1 MRIITNLV
9 EEIRDNGLTLT
20 GVMRIQ
26 HAYHE
31 SRRWSVTDMLKGKEL
46 GTVSRRDKAI
56 LWQAARAEI
65 TTQPA
70 CIRLAVDGLKLAN
83 ELEDKNKIG
92 SIVAHSAAQWS
103 ARYWLEEEG
112 HHEVAYG
119 TVMEMAGL
127 DPITEEEVI
136 EHRGAFPTDNFA
148 RVCMLQACVEIEACV
163 AYGEVAKTSENP
175 LVKQIFAKITADE
188 SQHRAYF
195 ISFARALVESGAYPL
210 KDILSMAYTWIRPKG
225 GETHG
230 SYREKQTKRE
240 GFVNW
245 WQNMKTDP
253 EDELSMQEEQFRSEH
268 LQEKKVRAVLS
279 AVEEGTGF
287 PLKTVEDLQKVYMQS
302 LTGKVQLGDP
312 LIAA

>member
-9 EEIRDNGLTLT
+9 QEIKENGMTLT
-20 GVMRIQ
+20 EIMRIQ

-31 SRRWSVTDMLKGKEL
+31 GRRWSVTDVLRDKTL
-46 GTVSRRDKAI
+46 GTVSRQDKAI

-83 ELEDKNKIG
+83 ELEGKNKIG
-92 SIVAHSAAQWS
+92 NIVAHSAAQWS

-127 DPITEEEVI
+127 DPISEDEVK
-136 EHRGAFPTDNFA
+136 EYRGAFPTDNFA

-163 AYGEVAKTSENP
+163 AYGEVARTSENP
-175 LVKQIFAKITADE
+175 LVKQVFARITADE

-195 ISFARALVESGAYPL
+195 IAFARALVESDAYPL

-230 SYREKQTKRE
+230 SYREKQTERK

-253 EDELSMQEEQFRSEH
+253 EDELRMDKEQFQTDH
-268 LQEKKVRAVLS
+268 LQEKKIRAVLS
-279 AVEEGTGF
+279 AVEEGTGI
-287 PLKTVEDLQKVYMQS
+287 PLKTADDLQKAYMKS
-302 LTGKVQLGDP
+302 LTGSVRLGDP

>member
-9 EEIRDNGLTLT
+9 EEIKNNNLSLSDI
-20 GVMRIQ
+20 MRIQ

-31 SRRWSVTDMLKGKEL
+31 SRRWSVTELLKSKQI

-83 ELEDKNKIG
+83 ELEGKNKVG
-92 SIVAHSAAQWS
+92 NTVAHSAAQWS

-127 DPITEEEVI
+127 EPISEEEVI
-136 EHRGAFPTDNFA
+136 GHRGAFPTDNFA

-175 LVKQIFAKITADE
+175 LVKQVFAKITADE

-195 ISFARALVESGAYPL
+195 ISFARALVECGAYPL

-245 WQNMKTDP
+245 WQNMKTDAG
-253 EDELSMQEEQFRSEH
+253 DELRMDDEQFRSDR

-287 PLKTVEDLQKVYMQS
+287 ALKTAEDLQKVYMQS
-302 LTGKVQLGDP
+302 LAGEVQLGDP

>member
-1 MRIITNLV
+1 
-9 EEIRDNGLTLT
+9 
-20 GVMRIQ
+20 MRIQ
-26 HAYHE
+26 HEYHE
-31 SRRWSVTDMLKGKEL
+31 MRRWSVTDLIKNKDIGK
-46 GTVSRRDKAI
+46 VSRNDKAV

-83 ELEDKNKIG
+83 ELEGKNKLG
-92 SIVAHSAAQWS
+92 NAVAHIAAQWS

-112 HHEVAYG
+112 HHEVGYG

-127 DPITEEEVI
+127 DPISEEEVK

-163 AYGEVAKTSENP
+163 TYGEVAKTSDNP
-175 LVKQIFAKITADE
+175 LIKQVFGKITADE

-195 ISFARALVESGAYPL
+195 ISFARALVEAEAYPL

-225 GETHG
+225 GETVG
-230 SYREKQTKRE
+230 SHREKQNKRE

-245 WQNMKTDP
+245 WENMKTDP
-253 EDELSMQEEQFRSEH
+253 NDELAMAEEQFRSGH

-279 AVEEGTGF
+279 AVEEGTGIA
-287 PLKTVEDLQKVYMQS
+287 LKTVSDLEKVYMKS
-302 LTGKVQLGDP
+302 LSGNVRLGDP

>member
-9 EEIRDNGLTLT
+9 EELRNGMSISD
-20 GVMRIQ
+20 VMRIQ
-26 HAYHE
+26 HEYHE
-31 SRRWSVTDMLKGKEL
+31 MRRWSVTDLIKNKDIGK
-46 GTVSRRDKAI
+46 VSRNDKAV

-83 ELEDKNKIG
+83 ELEGKNKLG
-92 SIVAHSAAQWS
+92 NAVAHIAAQWS

-112 HHEVAYG
+112 HHEVGYG

-127 DPITEEEVI
+127 DPISEEEVK
-136 EHRGAFPTDNFA
+136 EYRGAFPTDNFA

-163 AYGEVAKTSENP
+163 TYGEVAKTSDNP
-175 LVKQIFAKITADE
+175 LIKQVFGKITADE

-195 ISFARALVESGAYPL
+195 ISFARALVEAEAYPL

-225 GETHG
+225 GETVG
-230 SYREKQTKRE
+230 SHREKQNKRE

-245 WQNMKTDP
+245 WENMKTDP
-253 EDELSMQEEQFRSEH
+253 NDELAMAEEQFRSQH

-279 AVEEGTGF
+279 AVEEGTGIA
-287 PLKTVEDLQKVYMQS
+287 LKTVSDLEKVYMKS
-302 LTGKVQLGDP
+302 LSGTVRLGDP